1 MKGST
6 AVSVLVLMLLCAS
19 VFLVDAGSE
28 GSPATPQDEYPD
40 ADVIIC
46 EGAKGYVSLIYK
58 MESADSTP
66 SYYTRT
72 VRNGFDARL
81 FSSSEGRTSIDVV
94 MLGGSLGTLTILML
108 DRYDKNA
115 VAADVT
121 FTMKG
126 GSVNTL

>member
-19 VFLVDAGSE
+19 VLLVDAGSE
-28 GSPATPQDEYPD
+28 GTPATPQDEYPD

-46 EGAKGYVSLIYK
+46 EGANGYVSLIYK

-81 FSSSEGRTSIDVV
+81 FSSSRGAHPSTSSCSEAVWERSPSSCSTGTTRTPSPR
-94 MLGGSLGTLTILML
+94 M
-108 DRYDKNA
+108 
-115 VAADVT
+115 
-121 FTMKG
+121 
-126 GSVNTL
+126 